1 MALCAAG
8 VWAVS
13 PSGTLPI
20 VYIQTQNS
28 QSIDR
33 YNEINATMYIT
44 GYGQYASI
52 GSADSTLS
60 LTIRGRGNWTWN
72 GFDKKPYR
80 IKFPVNNGHKLLGMH
95 KSRHWA
101 LMAGADDYLGFMKNP
116 LGYSLSEHMGL
127 LYTPHHVPV
136 ELVLNGSYEGLYF
149 LTETIRIDDDRVN
162 IREQQDGE
170 THPDSITGGWLVEI
184 DNYYEN
190 GNVEFQEHNGAT
202 VWVTMHEPEDL
213 SGAQREYIT
222 SQLHSLN
229 DAIYG
234 EGNTPLQ
241 NIMDITDA
249 AKFYLVQEIMANRE
263 SYHGSCYLYK
273 DRDSLAASGARFAA
287 KWHFGPV
294 WDFGNSFDNMSESLI
309 YEEFPFW
316 PQVWVEQL
324 CQHQI
329 FYERVQ
335 KLWYQYRKS
344 GHSKVL
350 ADIDEFVSTV
360 SSAAKKDEQRWQQ
373 SENVCKNGNMTDRKR
388 ELLDRLNSRV
398 EWLRSRWGE
407 GDSIPL
413 TEAVQNTPTDSPQP
427 KATIR
432 LQNGEIVIE
441 HNGHRYTLTGEKLE

>member
-1 MALCAAG
+1 
-8 VWAVS
+8 
-13 PSGTLPI
+13 
-20 VYIQTQNS
+20 
-28 QSIDR
+28 
-33 YNEINATMYIT
+33 
-44 GYGQYASI
+44 
-52 GSADSTLS
+52 
-60 LTIRGRGNWTWN
+60 
-72 GFDKKPYR
+72 
-80 IKFPVNNGHKLLGMH
+80 
-95 KSRHWA
+95 
-101 LMAGADDYLGFMKNP
+101 MAGADDYLGFMKNP
-116 LGYSLSEHMGL
+116 LGYSLSEHIGL
-127 LYTPHHVPV
+127 PYTPHQVPV

-162 IREQQDGE
+162 IHKQQDGE
-170 THPDSITGGWLVEI
+170 IDPVRITGGWLVEI
-184 DNYYEN
+184 DNYYEP
-190 GNVEFQEHNGAT
+190 GNVEFVEHNGAN

-213 SGAQREYIT
+213 SVAQRNYIT
-222 SQLHSLN
+222 SQLLSLN

-234 EGNTPLQ
+234 EGTTALQ
-241 NIMDITDA
+241 DILDMTDA

-273 DRDSLAASGARFAA
+273 DRDSLSTA

-294 WDFGNSFDNMSESLI
+294 WDFGNSYDNMSESLI

-335 KLWYQYRKS
+335 KLWYQYRQH

-350 ADIDEFVSTV
+350 EDIDEFVSTV
-360 SSAAKKDEQRWQQ
+360 SSAARKDEQRWQN
-373 SENVCKNGNMTDRKR
+373 SSNVCTNGNMSDRKS

-413 TEAVQNTPTDSPQP
+413 TETGQNTPAYTPQT

-432 LQNGEIVIE
+432 LHNGQIVIE
-441 HNGHRYTLTGEKLE
+441 HNGHCYTLTGERTE